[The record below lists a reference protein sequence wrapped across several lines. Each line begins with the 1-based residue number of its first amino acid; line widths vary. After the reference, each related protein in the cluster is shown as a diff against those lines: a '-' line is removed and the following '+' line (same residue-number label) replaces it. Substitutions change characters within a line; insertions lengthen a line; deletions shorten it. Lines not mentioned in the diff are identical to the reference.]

1 MESSQI
7 LELKALIE
15 LQEPGADREAV
26 IRGVWRAVMTKAEA
40 SRSRGETRWRDYQ
53 KFRADVHI
61 LMIHGIL

>member
-7 LELKALIE
+7 SELKALIE
-15 LQEPGADREAV
+15 LQDPGADRETV
-26 IRGVWRAVMTKAEA
+26 VRGLWRAVMAKAET